1 MGYLEDIKK
10 NNKNLHE
17 QLLGY
22 KKVEGFD
29 DQNKK
34 KLKKLFQKDE
44 GVKDISNNTLKVKK
58 LLHWSIAASILMLIS
73 LGIYQNQEI
82 IEYESLTKDEK
93 LVLNSLFVED
103 KDLDDFLQMTFEEE
117 IKQISK

>member
-93 LVLNSLFVED
+93 LVLNSIFVED
-103 KDLDDFLQMTFEEE
+103 KDIDDFLLMAFEEE